1 MRIFTPLLLT
11 LLLTSACDA
20 GQQDDIK
27 KNLESRF
34 AGLKISSVSK
44 SPINGLYEVVVDG
57 DHIIYSDKDGKYV
70 IDGIMVETA
79 TKRNLTQEKVD
90 KLTVVGFDSL
100 PLQQA
105 IKVVKG
111 DGKRR
116 MAVFSDPDCPFCKKL
131 EPELAKL
138 TNVTIYIFE
147 YPLPMHGDSARKS
160 RLVWCSPDPVK
171 AWDDLML
178 NGKLP
183 EGKDDCANPVQANLA
198 LGEKLHVQGTPNII
212 LSNGKRVP
220 GLTTSDRLA
229 QMLDEAGG
237 K

>member
-1 MRIFTPLLLT
+1 MRIFIPLLFT

-20 GQQDDIK
+20 GQGEIR
-27 KNLESRF
+27 KNLESSF
-34 AGLKISSVSK
+34 PGVKIDSVGK
-44 SPINGLYEVVVDG
+44 SPVAGLYEVVVDG
-57 DHIIYSDKDGKYV
+57 SHVIYVDKDAKYV
-70 IDGIMVETA
+70 FEGMLVDAA

-90 KLTVVGFDSL
+90 KLTLVGFDSL

-116 MAVFSDPDCPFCKKL
+116 LAVFSDPDCPYCKKL

-138 TNVTIYIFE
+138 TNVTIYTFA
-147 YPLPMHGDSARKS
+147 YPLPMHTDAARKS
-160 RLVWCSPDPVK
+160 RLVWCSADPVK
-171 AWDDLML
+171 AWEDLML
-178 NGKLP
+178 NNTVP
-183 EGKDDCANPVQANLA
+183 EGKDDCPNPVEANLA
-198 LGEKLHVQGTPNII
+198 LGDKLHIQGTPNII
-212 LSNGKRVP
+212 LGNGKRIP
-220 GLTTSDRLA
+220 GLATADRLS

>member
-1 MRIFTPLLLT
+1 MRLIIPVLLALF
-11 LLLTSACDA
+11 LTSACDA
-20 GQQDDIK
+20 GQDDIK
-27 KNLESRF
+27 KNIESRF
-34 AGLKISSVSK
+34 PGHSVDSVNK
-44 SPINGLYEVVVDG
+44 SPIANLYEVVVDG
-57 DHIIYSDKDGKYV
+57 EHVIYADKTGKYIIEGMLV
-70 IDGIMVETA
+70 DTA
-79 TKRNLTQEKVD
+79 TGRNLTQDKID
-90 KLTVVGFDSL
+90 KLTAVKFDSL

-105 IKVVKG
+105 IKIVKG

-116 MAVFSDPDCPFCKKL
+116 LAVFSDPDCPFCRKL

-138 TNVTIYIFE
+138 TNVTIYIFQ
-147 YPLPMHGDSARKS
+147 YPLPMHTDAARKS

-183 EGKDDCANPVQANLA
+183 EGKDDCANPIEANLA

-212 LSNGKRVP
+212 LPDGSRIP
-220 GLTTSDRLA
+220 GLTTADRLS
-229 QMLDEAGG
+229 QLLDKAAD

>member
-1 MRIFTPLLLT
+1 MRIIISLLLT
-11 LLLTSACDA
+11 LFLISACDA
-20 GQQDDIK
+20 GQGEIK

-34 AGLKISSVSK
+34 PGIKIDSVNK
-44 SPINGLYEVVVDG
+44 SLISGLYEVVVDG
-57 DHIIYSDKDGKYV
+57 DHIIYADKDGKYV
-70 IDGIMVETA
+70 IDGIMVETS
-79 TKRNLTQEKVD
+79 TKRNLTQEKID

-105 IKVVKG
+105 IKIVKG

-147 YPLPMHGDSARKS
+147 YPLPMHTDSARKS

-178 NGKLP
+178 NGKVP
-183 EGKDDCANPVQANLA
+183 EGKDDCANPIQDNLA

-212 LSNGKRVP
+212 LSNGKRIP
-220 GLTTSDRLA
+220 GLTTADRLT